1 MDVFQRFVRLSS
13 WGLFGRKPDS
23 SLWRGVVPWA
33 EAEGVMSQPTRMT
46 MHPADTRLFRL
57 ALLVAVG
64 IAFWTTMIAVI
75 GPNRVTVGIPFT
87 PFEATFF
94 LSF

>member
-1 MDVFQRFVRLSS
+1 MR
-13 WGLFGRKPDS
+13 
-23 SLWRGVVPWA
+23 
-33 EAEGVMSQPTRMT
+33 T
-46 MHPADTRLFRL
+46 DTRLFRL

-64 IAFWTTMIAVI
+64 IAFWTTMIAAI

-87 PFEATFF
+87 PFVATFF

>member
-1 MDVFQRFVRLSS
+1 
-13 WGLFGRKPDS
+13 
-23 SLWRGVVPWA
+23 
-33 EAEGVMSQPTRMT
+33 MSRPTRMT
-46 MHPADTRLFRL
+46 IMRTDTRLFRL

-64 IAFWTTMIAVI
+64 IAFWTTMIAAI

-87 PFEATFF
+87 PFVATFF

>member
-1 MDVFQRFVRLSS
+1 
-13 WGLFGRKPDS
+13 
-23 SLWRGVVPWA
+23 
-33 EAEGVMSQPTRMT
+33 MSRPTRMT
-46 MHPADTRLFRL
+46 MHSADTRLFRL

-64 IAFWTTMIAVI
+64 IALWTTMIAAI
-75 GPNRVTVGIPFT
+75 GPNRVTVGTPFT